1 MSMPLVK
8 MQELDNNSDGKVDKY
23 KLVIQFK
30 GDPSEVRHLNIL
42 GTFDYYLGEKK
53 LKMKQIG
60 LINLSVATPLG
71 ASKVVSSGDLVLK

>member
-42 GTFDYYLGEKK
+42 CTFDYYLGEKK